1 MVQSDRTDEV
11 SVLEAEEVMA
21 LKAASVFLSLSHLY
35 VANTR
40 TLNCDDTAVAGI
52 EHLYR

>member
-1 MVQSDRTDEV
+1 VVQSDRTDEV

-40 TLNCDDTAVAGI
+40 TLNSDDTAVAGI